1 MKQGRNHQIASSIK
15 NEFYYNTPD
24 VWNNIRK
31 KISEKVAI
39 NLLME
44 LEGLPSCEGRVLNEL
59 KNEMIE
65 KTHLFIRMGA

>member
-1 MKQGRNHQIASSIK
+1 MEHGRNLQTALAIK

-24 VWNNIRK
+24 VWNSIRK
-31 KISEKVAI
+31 KISEKVAM